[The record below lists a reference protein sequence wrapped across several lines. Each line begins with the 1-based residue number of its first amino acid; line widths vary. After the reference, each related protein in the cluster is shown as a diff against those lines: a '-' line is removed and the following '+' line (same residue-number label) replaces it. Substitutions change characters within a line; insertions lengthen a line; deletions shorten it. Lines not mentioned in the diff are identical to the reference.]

1 MAHVCKTHEVSER
14 RACAVLQVDRSMVR
28 YRSRRVSDATHRRR
42 IRELAQERR
51 RFGYPLPGRQAK
63 RRREGRL
70 HILLRCEGVV
80 MNHKRFRRLYR
91 EEGLQVRKRGGR
103 KRALG
108 TRPPIQLPSGPNA
121 RWSMDF
127 VSDSFTDGRR
137 FRVLCVIDDYT
148 RECLGLV
155 ADTSLSG
162 ARVGRELDRII
173 ARRKAKP
180 QVCVSDNV
188 LRQEHWP
195 LGRQQISIH

>member
-1 MAHVCKTHEVSER
+1 
-14 RACAVLQVDRSMVR
+14 
-28 YRSRRVSDATHRRR
+28 
-42 IRELAQERR
+42 
-51 RFGYPLPGRQAK
+51 
-63 RRREGRL
+63 
-70 HILLRCEGVV
+70 
-80 MNHKRFRRLYR
+80 
-91 EEGLQVRKRGGR
+91 
-103 KRALG
+103 
-108 TRPPIQLPSGPNA
+108 
-121 RWSMDF
+121 MDF